1 MSGISDIQQVD
12 TGDNTELDSVL
23 IETKSSKQKRPSIMD
38 MIKEKQNDQDFN
50 QKIGVATTL
59 VLELY
64 KVLMGAML
72 VIFVPQK
79 CGSAMCSISQ
89 NIERTDSLS
98 QSALSFNIIT
108 ALSFLALYFVEVKRE
123 NKMINY
129 LEVNRF
135 TPVDNESVGEALEK
149 LDVAKKQKIW
159 DYDGYY
165 QKTGY
170 ASTIAFTLNA
180 ILSFIV
186 VYDNYLDSKT
196 ITVFLTNIL
205 LMGLKVADVFSTVNT
220 KKNVFYSA
228 YLKNKVQYNDV
239 DPDKMMMDNDE
250 ESKVEE
256 LSEVLVEDVVI
267 EDVVI
272 DESNESPDHS
282 LKSDLSDTNETT
294 PFKES
299 QPKESYNENTS
310 EMITQTE
317 PPSSPVE
324 PVIAT
329 ESNDIFESSQPKE
342 EELAD
347 NSV

>member
-1 MSGISDIQQVD
+1 MYIMSDISDISDIQQS
-12 TGDNTELDSVL
+12 GDNTELDNVL
-23 IETKSSKQKRPSIMD
+23 IETKISKQKRPSIMD

-135 TPVDNESVGEALEK
+135 TPVDNETVGEALEK
-149 LDVAKKQKIW
+149 LDIAKKQKIW

-205 LMGLKVADVFSTVNT
+205 LMGLKVADVFSTVNS

-239 DPDKMMMDNDE
+239 DPDKIMMDTE
-250 ESKVEE
+250 AESKVEE
-256 LSEVLVEDVVI
+256 LPDI
-267 EDVVI
+267 VI
-272 DESNESPDHS
+272 DEISESS
-282 LKSDLSDTNETT
+282 GKSEKSDLSETNETT

-299 QPKESYNENTS
+299 DVSKNTPEMNTQS
-310 EMITQTE
+310 ETNSSDE
-317 PPSSPVE
+317 PFIS
-324 PVIAT
+324 AA
-329 ESNDIFESSQPKE
+329 SNDIFESSQPKE

>member
-1 MSGISDIQQVD
+1 MYIMSDISDIQQVD
-12 TGDNTELDSVL
+12 TGDNTELDNVL
-23 IETKSSKQKRPSIMD
+23 IETKISKQKRPSIMD

-135 TPVDNESVGEALEK
+135 TPVDNETVGEALEK
-149 LDVAKKQKIW
+149 LDIAKKQKIW

-205 LMGLKVADVFSTVNT
+205 LMGLKVADVFSTVNS

-239 DPDKMMMDNDE
+239 DPDKIMMDTE
-250 ESKVEE
+250 TESKVEE
-256 LSEVLVEDVVI
+256 LPDI
-267 EDVVI
+267 VI
-272 DESNESPDHS
+272 DEISESS
-282 LKSDLSDTNETT
+282 GKSEKSDLSETNETT

-299 QPKESYNENTS
+299 DVSKNTPEMNTQS
-310 EMITQTE
+310 ETNSSDE
-317 PPSSPVE
+317 PLIS
-324 PVIAT
+324 AA
-329 ESNDIFESSQPKE
+329 SNDIFESSQPKE

>member
-1 MSGISDIQQVD
+1 MYIMSDISDIQQFD
-12 TGDNTELDSVL
+12 TGDNTELDNVL
-23 IETKSSKQKRPSIMD
+23 IETKISKQKRPSIMD

-135 TPVDNESVGEALEK
+135 TPVDNETVGEALEK
-149 LDVAKKQKIW
+149 LDIAKKQKIW

-205 LMGLKVADVFSTVNT
+205 LMGLKVADVFSTVNS

-239 DPDKMMMDNDE
+239 DPDKIMMDTE
-250 ESKVEE
+250 TESKVEE
-256 LSEVLVEDVVI
+256 LPDI
-267 EDVVI
+267 VI
-272 DESNESPDHS
+272 DEISESS
-282 LKSDLSDTNETT
+282 GKSEKSDLSETNETT

-299 QPKESYNENTS
+299 DVSKNTPEMNTQS
-310 EMITQTE
+310 ETNSSDE
-317 PPSSPVE
+317 PLIS
-324 PVIAT
+324 AA
-329 ESNDIFESSQPKE
+329 SNDIFESSQPKE

>member
-1 MSGISDIQQVD
+1 MYIMSDISDIQQFD
-12 TGDNTELDSVL
+12 TGDNTELDNVL
-23 IETKSSKQKRPSIMD
+23 IETKISKQKRPSIMD

-135 TPVDNESVGEALEK
+135 TPVDNETVGEALEK
-149 LDVAKKQKIW
+149 LDIAKKQKIW

-205 LMGLKVADVFSTVNT
+205 LMGLKVADVFSTVNS

-239 DPDKMMMDNDE
+239 DPDKIMMDTE
-250 ESKVEE
+250 AESKVEE
-256 LSEVLVEDVVI
+256 LPDI
-267 EDVVI
+267 VI
-272 DESNESPDHS
+272 DEISESS
-282 LKSDLSDTNETT
+282 GKSEKSDLSETNETT

-299 QPKESYNENTS
+299 DVSKNTPEMNTQS
-310 EMITQTE
+310 ETNSSDE
-317 PPSSPVE
+317 PLIS
-324 PVIAT
+324 AA
-329 ESNDIFESSQPKE
+329 SNDIFESSQPKE

>member
-1 MSGISDIQQVD
+1 MSDISDISDIQQVD
-12 TGDNTELDSVL
+12 TGDNTELDNVL
-23 IETKSSKQKRPSIMD
+23 IETKISKQKRPSIMD

-135 TPVDNESVGEALEK
+135 TPVDNETVGEALEK

-205 LMGLKVADVFSTVNT
+205 LMGLKVADVFSTVNS

-239 DPDKMMMDNDE
+239 DPDKIMMDTE
-250 ESKVEE
+250 AESKVEE
-256 LSEVLVEDVVI
+256 LPDI
-267 EDVVI
+267 VI
-272 DESNESPDHS
+272 DETSESS
-282 LKSDLSDTNETT
+282 GKSDLSETNETT

-299 QPKESYNENTS
+299 DVSKNTPEMNTQS
-310 EMITQTE
+310 ETNSSDE
-317 PPSSPVE
+317 PLIS
-324 PVIAT
+324 AA
-329 ESNDIFESSQPKE
+329 SNDIFESSQPKE

>member
-1 MSGISDIQQVD
+1 MSDISDISDIQQS
-12 TGDNTELDSVL
+12 GDNTELDNVL
-23 IETKSSKQKRPSIMD
+23 IETKISKQKRPSIMD

-135 TPVDNESVGEALEK
+135 TPVDNETVGEALEK
-149 LDVAKKQKIW
+149 LDIAKKQKIW

-205 LMGLKVADVFSTVNT
+205 LMGLKVADVFSTVNS

-239 DPDKMMMDNDE
+239 DPDKIMMDTE
-250 ESKVEE
+250 AESKVEE
-256 LSEVLVEDVVI
+256 LPEIII
-267 EDVVI
+267 EDIVI
-272 DESNESPDHS
+272 DETSESS
-282 LKSDLSDTNETT
+282 GKSDLSETNETT

-299 QPKESYNENTS
+299 DVSKNTPEMNTQS
-310 EMITQTE
+310 ETNSSDE
-317 PPSSPVE
+317 PLIS
-324 PVIAT
+324 AA
-329 ESNDIFESSQPKE
+329 SNDIFESSQPKE

>member
-1 MSGISDIQQVD
+1 MSDTPLHDSENSENSENNDNSENNETQLLQQDI
-12 TGDNTELDSVL
+12 TEVTSN
-23 IETKSSKQKRPSIMD
+23 KQKRPSIMD
-38 MIKEKQNDQDFN
+38 MIREKQNDQDFN

-64 KVLMGAML
+64 KVLMGALL

-79 CGSAMCSISQ
+79 CGTDICSVTQ
-89 NIERTDSLS
+89 NIQRDDTLS

-108 ALSFLALYFVEVKRE
+108 AVSFLALYFVEVKRE

-135 TPVDNESVGEALEK
+135 TPVDNESVGDALEK
-149 LDVAKKQKIW
+149 LNVAKKQKIW

-239 DPDKMMMDNDE
+239 DPDK
-250 ESKVEE
+250 VEE
-256 LSEVLVEDVVI
+256 LPDSLMENIDKSESEESSNKSEPSEV
-267 EDVVI
+267 
-272 DESNESPDHS
+272 
-282 LKSDLSDTNETT
+282 T
-294 PFKES
+294 PFKDSET
-299 QPKESYNENTS
+299 NNTNSDEIS
-310 EMITQTE
+310 ET
-317 PPSSPVE
+317 
-324 PVIAT
+324 IALT
-329 ESNDIFESSQPKE
+329 INRDAQPKE

>member
-1 MSGISDIQQVD
+1 MSDISDIQQFD
-12 TGDNTELDSVL
+12 TGDNTELDNVL
-23 IETKSSKQKRPSIMD
+23 IETKISKQKRPSIMD

-135 TPVDNESVGEALEK
+135 TPVDNETVGEALEK
-149 LDVAKKQKIW
+149 LDIAKKQKIW

-205 LMGLKVADVFSTVNT
+205 LMGLKVADVFSTVNS

-239 DPDKMMMDNDE
+239 DPDKIMMDTE
-250 ESKVEE
+250 AESKVEE
-256 LSEVLVEDVVI
+256 LPDI
-267 EDVVI
+267 VI
-272 DESNESPDHS
+272 DEISESS
-282 LKSDLSDTNETT
+282 GKSEKSDLSETNETT

-299 QPKESYNENTS
+299 DVSKNTPEMNTQS
-310 EMITQTE
+310 ETNSSDE
-317 PPSSPVE
+317 PLIS
-324 PVIAT
+324 AA
-329 ESNDIFESSQPKE
+329 SNDIFESSQPKE

>member
-1 MSGISDIQQVD
+1 MYIMSDISDISDIQQLD
-12 TGDNTELDSVL
+12 TGDNIELDNVL
-23 IETKSSKQKRPSIMD
+23 IETKISKQKRPSIMD

-79 CGSAMCSISQ
+79 CGSDMCSISQ

-135 TPVDNESVGEALEK
+135 TPVDNETVGEALEK
-149 LDVAKKQKIW
+149 LDIAKKQKIW

-205 LMGLKVADVFSTVNT
+205 LMGLKVADVFSTVNS

-239 DPDKMMMDNDE
+239 DPDKIMMDTE
-250 ESKVEE
+250 AESKVEE
-256 LSEVLVEDVVI
+256 LPDI
-267 EDVVI
+267 VI
-272 DESNESPDHS
+272 DEISESS
-282 LKSDLSDTNETT
+282 GKSEKSETNETT

-299 QPKESYNENTS
+299 DVSKNTPEMNTQS
-310 EMITQTE
+310 ETNSSDE
-317 PPSSPVE
+317 PLIS
-324 PVIAT
+324 AA
-329 ESNDIFESSQPKE
+329 SNDIFESSQPKE

>member
-1 MSGISDIQQVD
+1 MYIMSVISDISDIQQVD
-12 TGDNTELDSVL
+12 TGDNTELDNVL

-205 LMGLKVADVFSTVNT
+205 LMGLKVADVFSTVNS

-239 DPDKMMMDNDE
+239 DPDKIMMDTE
-250 ESKVEE
+250 AESKVEE
-256 LSEVLVEDVVI
+256 LPEIII
-267 EDVVI
+267 EDIVI
-272 DESNESPDHS
+272 DKTSESSG
-282 LKSDLSDTNETT
+282 KSDLSETNETT

-299 QPKESYNENTS
+299 DVSKNTS
-310 EMITQTE
+310 EMNTQSETNSSDE
-317 PPSSPVE
+317 PLIS
-324 PVIAT
+324 AA
-329 ESNDIFESSQPKE
+329 SNDIFESSQPKE

>member
-1 MSGISDIQQVD
+1 MSD
-12 TGDNTELDSVL
+12 TPLNDSENKS
-23 IETKSSKQKRPSIMD
+23 IETIDTINTIDTSVITKQKRPSIMD

-79 CGSAMCSISQ
+79 CGSVMCSISQ
-89 NIERTDSLS
+89 NIERNDSLS
-98 QSALSFNIIT
+98 QTALSFNIIT
-108 ALSFLALYFVEVKRE
+108 VLSFLALYFVEVKRE

-135 TPVDNESVGEALEK
+135 TPVDNESVGDALEK

-205 LMGLKVADVFSTVNT
+205 LMGLKVADVFSTVNS

-239 DPDKMMMDNDE
+239 DPDK
-250 ESKVEE
+250 VVE
-256 LSEVLVEDVVI
+256 LSESLIETIDNTESVEPSD
-267 EDVVI
+267 
-272 DESNESPDHS
+272 
-282 LKSDLSDTNETT
+282 KSEPSEVT
-294 PFKES
+294 PFKD
-299 QPKESYNENTS
+299 S
-310 EMITQTE
+310 EINN
-317 PPSSPVE
+317 PSSDQLSETV
-324 PVIAT
+324 VIT
-329 ESNDIFESSQPKE
+329 QPKE

>member
-1 MSGISDIQQVD
+1 
-12 TGDNTELDSVL
+12 
-23 IETKSSKQKRPSIMD
+23 MD

-89 NIERTDSLS
+89 NIERTDALS

-205 LMGLKVADVFSTVNT
+205 LMGLKVADVFSTVNS

-239 DPDKMMMDNDE
+239 DPDKVMMITDQ

-256 LSEVLVEDVVI
+256 LPEIII
-267 EDVVI
+267 EDVDTVEI
-272 DESNESPDHS
+272 RESDEPSEV
-282 LKSDLSDTNETT
+282 T
-294 PFKES
+294 PFTDTDS
-299 QPKESYNENTS
+299 ANDDTNTS
-310 EMITQTE
+310 EINNANASLNKLPDMIGKVENENNHEQT
-317 PPSSPVE
+317 
-324 PVIAT
+324 
-329 ESNDIFESSQPKE
+329 QPKE

>member
-1 MSGISDIQQVD
+1 MSD
-12 TGDNTELDSVL
+12 TPLQDSENSENTETQLLQQDITEVTSN
-23 IETKSSKQKRPSIMD
+23 KQKRPSIMD

-64 KVLMGAML
+64 KVLMGALL

-79 CGSAMCSISQ
+79 CGTDICSVTQ
-89 NIERTDSLS
+89 NIQRDDTLS
-98 QSALSFNIIT
+98 HSALSFNIIT

-135 TPVDNESVGEALEK
+135 TPVDNESVGDALEK
-149 LDVAKKQKIW
+149 LNVAKKQKIW

-239 DPDKMMMDNDE
+239 DPDK
-250 ESKVEE
+250 VEE
-256 LSEVLVEDVVI
+256 LPDSLMETNDKTESEESSNKSEPSEV
-267 EDVVI
+267 
-272 DESNESPDHS
+272 
-282 LKSDLSDTNETT
+282 T
-294 PFKES
+294 PFKDSEI
-299 QPKESYNENTS
+299 NNTTSDEIS
-310 EMITQTE
+310 ET
-317 PPSSPVE
+317 
-324 PVIAT
+324 IALT
-329 ESNDIFESSQPKE
+329 INRDVQPKE

>member
-1 MSGISDIQQVD
+1 MSDISDIQQVD
-12 TGDNTELDSVL
+12 TGDNTELDNVL
-23 IETKSSKQKRPSIMD
+23 IETKISKQKRPSIMD

-135 TPVDNESVGEALEK
+135 TPVDNETVGEALEK
-149 LDVAKKQKIW
+149 LDIAKKQKIW

-205 LMGLKVADVFSTVNT
+205 LMGLKVADVFSTVNS

-239 DPDKMMMDNDE
+239 DPDKIMMDTE
-250 ESKVEE
+250 AESKVEE
-256 LSEVLVEDVVI
+256 LPEIII
-267 EDVVI
+267 EDIVI
-272 DESNESPDHS
+272 DETSESS
-282 LKSDLSDTNETT
+282 GKSDLSETNETT

-299 QPKESYNENTS
+299 DVSKNTPEMNTQS
-310 EMITQTE
+310 ETNSSDE
-317 PPSSPVE
+317 PLIS
-324 PVIAT
+324 AA
-329 ESNDIFESSQPKE
+329 SNDIFESSQPKE

>member
-1 MSGISDIQQVD
+1 MSDMPL
-12 TGDNTELDSVL
+12 NDSGNKS
-23 IETKSSKQKRPSIMD
+23 IETIDTINTIDTIDTSVITKQKRPSIMD

-89 NIERTDSLS
+89 NIERNDSLS
-98 QSALSFNIIT
+98 HTALSFNIIT
-108 ALSFLALYFVEVKRE
+108 VLSFLALYFVEVKRE

-135 TPVDNESVGEALEK
+135 TPVDNESVGDALEK

-205 LMGLKVADVFSTVNT
+205 LMGLKVADVFSTVNS

-239 DPDKMMMDNDE
+239 DPDKVVELPESLIETIDNT
-250 ESKVEE
+250 ESVEPSDKSE
-256 LSEVLVEDVVI
+256 PSEV
-267 EDVVI
+267 
-272 DESNESPDHS
+272 
-282 LKSDLSDTNETT
+282 T
-294 PFKES
+294 PFKD
-299 QPKESYNENTS
+299 S
-310 EMITQTE
+310 EINN
-317 PPSSPVE
+317 PSSDQLSETV
-324 PVIAT
+324 VIT
-329 ESNDIFESSQPKE
+329 QPKE

>member
-1 MSGISDIQQVD
+1 MYNMSDMSDMPL
-12 TGDNTELDSVL
+12 NDSENKP
-23 IETKSSKQKRPSIMD
+23 IETIETDVITKQKRPSIMD

-79 CGSAMCSISQ
+79 CGSVMCSISQ

-108 ALSFLALYFVEVKRE
+108 VLSFLALYFVEVKRE

-135 TPVDNESVGEALEK
+135 TPVDNESVGDALEK

-205 LMGLKVADVFSTVNT
+205 LMGLKVADVFSTVNS

-239 DPDKMMMDNDE
+239 DPDKVMMITDQ

-256 LSEVLVEDVVI
+256 LPEIII
-267 EDVVI
+267 EDVDTVEI
-272 DESNESPDHS
+272 RESDEPSEV
-282 LKSDLSDTNETT
+282 T
-294 PFKES
+294 PFTDTDS
-299 QPKESYNENTS
+299 ANDDTNTS
-310 EMITQTE
+310 EINNANASLNKLPDMIGKVENENNHEQT
-317 PPSSPVE
+317 
-324 PVIAT
+324 
-329 ESNDIFESSQPKE
+329 QPKE

>member
-1 MSGISDIQQVD
+1 MSDMPLNDSENKSIETIDTINTIDTID
-12 TGDNTELDSVL
+12 TGVIT
-23 IETKSSKQKRPSIMD
+23 KQKRPSIMD

-79 CGSAMCSISQ
+79 CGSDMCSISQ
-89 NIERTDSLS
+89 NVERTDSLS
-98 QSALSFNIIT
+98 QAALSFNIIT
-108 ALSFLALYFVEVKRE
+108 VLSFLALYFVEVKRE

-135 TPVDNESVGEALEK
+135 TPVDNETVGEALEK
-149 LDVAKKQKIW
+149 LAVAKKQKIW

-165 QKTGY
+165 QKAGY
-170 ASTIAFTLNA
+170 ASTIAFSLNS

-239 DPDKMMMDNDE
+239 DPDKVLELPESLIETNDKTE
-250 ESKVEE
+250 TTESVESSDKSE
-256 LSEVLVEDVVI
+256 PSEV
-267 EDVVI
+267 
-272 DESNESPDHS
+272 
-282 LKSDLSDTNETT
+282 T
-294 PFKES
+294 PFKD
-299 QPKESYNENTS
+299 S
-310 EMITQTE
+310 ETNN
-317 PPSSPVE
+317 PSSAQISETV
-324 PVIAT
+324 VST
-329 ESNDIFESSQPKE
+329 QLKE

>member
-1 MSGISDIQQVD
+1 MSD
-12 TGDNTELDSVL
+12 TPLQDSENSENTETQLLQQDITEVTSN
-23 IETKSSKQKRPSIMD
+23 KQKRPSIMD
-38 MIKEKQNDQDFN
+38 MIREKQNDQDFN

-64 KVLMGAML
+64 KVLMGALL

-79 CGSAMCSISQ
+79 CGTDICSVTQ
-89 NIERTDSLS
+89 NIQRDDTLS
-98 QSALSFNIIT
+98 HSALSFNIIT

-135 TPVDNESVGEALEK
+135 TPVDNESVGDALEK
-149 LDVAKKQKIW
+149 LNVAKKQKIW

-239 DPDKMMMDNDE
+239 DPDKVQELPDSLMETNDKT
-250 ESKVEE
+250 ESAESSNK
-256 LSEVLVEDVVI
+256 SEPSEA
-267 EDVVI
+267 
-272 DESNESPDHS
+272 
-282 LKSDLSDTNETT
+282 T
-294 PFKES
+294 PFKDSET
-299 QPKESYNENTS
+299 NNTNSDEIS
-310 EMITQTE
+310 ET
-317 PPSSPVE
+317 
-324 PVIAT
+324 IALT
-329 ESNDIFESSQPKE
+329 INRDVQPKE

>member
-1 MSGISDIQQVD
+1 MYIMSGISDIQQVD

-23 IETKSSKQKRPSIMD
+23 VETKSNKQKRPSIMD
-38 MIKEKQNDQDFN
+38 IIKEKQNDQDFN

-79 CGSAMCSISQ
+79 CGSVMCSISQ
-89 NIERTDSLS
+89 NIERTDALS

-165 QKTGY
+165 QKSGY
-170 ASTIAFTLNA
+170 ISTVAFTLNA

-239 DPDKMMMDNDE
+239 DPDKIMMDNDE

-256 LSEVLVEDVVI
+256 LSEALVEDVVI
-267 EDVVI
+267 
-272 DESNESPDHS
+272 DETSESS
-282 LKSDLSDTNETT
+282 GKSEKSSLSDTNETT

-299 QPKESYNENTS
+299 QPKDSYNENTS
-310 EMITQTE
+310 ETNIQAE
-317 PPSSPVE
+317 AISPTE
-324 PVIAT
+324 PVIAP

>member
-1 MSGISDIQQVD
+1 MSDISDISDIQQLD
-12 TGDNTELDSVL
+12 TGDNTELDNVL
-23 IETKSSKQKRPSIMD
+23 IETKISKQKRPSIMD

-135 TPVDNESVGEALEK
+135 TPVDNETVGEALEK
-149 LDVAKKQKIW
+149 LDIAKKQKIW

-205 LMGLKVADVFSTVNT
+205 LMGLKVADVFSTVNS

-239 DPDKMMMDNDE
+239 DPDKIMMDTE
-250 ESKVEE
+250 AESKVEE
-256 LSEVLVEDVVI
+256 LPDI
-267 EDVVI
+267 VI
-272 DESNESPDHS
+272 DEISESS
-282 LKSDLSDTNETT
+282 GKSEKSDLSETNETT

-299 QPKESYNENTS
+299 DVSKNTS
-310 EMITQTE
+310 EMNTQSETNSSDE
-317 PPSSPVE
+317 PLIS
-324 PVIAT
+324 AA
-329 ESNDIFESSQPKE
+329 SNDIFESSQPKE

>member
-1 MSGISDIQQVD
+1 MYIMSDIPYIQQVD
-12 TGDNTELDSVL
+12 TGDNTELDNVL
-23 IETKSSKQKRPSIMD
+23 IETKMSKQKRPSIMD

-79 CGSAMCSISQ
+79 CDSAMCSISQ

-98 QSALSFNIIT
+98 QAALSFNIIT
-108 ALSFLALYFVEVKRE
+108 VLSFLALYFVEVKRE

-135 TPVDNESVGEALEK
+135 TPVDNETVGEALEK
-149 LDVAKKQKIW
+149 MDVVKKQKIW

-205 LMGLKVADVFSTVNT
+205 LMGLKVADVFSTVNS

-239 DPDKMMMDNDE
+239 DPDKIMMDTE
-250 ESKVEE
+250 TESKVEE
-256 LSEVLVEDVVI
+256 LPEIII
-267 EDVVI
+267 EDI
-272 DESNESPDHS
+272 GANEADESSG
-282 LKSDLSDTNETT
+282 KSHVYETT
-294 PFKES
+294 QFKES
-299 QPKESYNENTS
+299 EVMNTPEMNTQS
-310 EMITQTE
+310 ETN
-317 PPSSPVE
+317 SSVKPL
-324 PVIAT
+324 ISTA
-329 ESNDIFESSQPKE
+329 SNDIFESPQPKE

>member
-1 MSGISDIQQVD
+1 MYIMSGISDIQQVD
-12 TGDNTELDSVL
+12 TGDNTELDNVL
-23 IETKSSKQKRPSIMD
+23 VETKSNKQKRPSIMD

-89 NIERTDSLS
+89 NIERTDALS

-256 LSEVLVEDVVI
+256 LSEALI

-272 DESNESPDHS
+272 DDSNGSNKSPEHS
-282 LKSDLSDTNETT
+282 AKSDLSDTNETT

-299 QPKESYNENTS
+299 QPKDSYNENTS
-310 EMITQTE
+310 ETNIQAE
-317 PPSSPVE
+317 AISPAE

>member
-1 MSGISDIQQVD
+1 MSDISDIQQVV

-23 IETKSSKQKRPSIMD
+23 IETKSNKQKRPSIMD
-38 MIKEKQNDQDFN
+38 IIKEKQNDQDFN

-79 CGSAMCSISQ
+79 CGSVMCSISQ
-89 NIERTDSLS
+89 NIERTDALS

-165 QKTGY
+165 QKSGY
-170 ASTIAFTLNA
+170 ISTVAFTLNA
-180 ILSFIV
+180 IISFIV

-239 DPDKMMMDNDE
+239 DPDKIMMDNDE

-256 LSEVLVEDVVI
+256 LSEALVEDVVI
-267 EDVVI
+267 EDSN
-272 DESNESPDHS
+272 DSNESPEHS
-282 LKSDLSDTNETT
+282 AKSDLSDTNETT

-299 QPKESYNENTS
+299 QPKDSYNENTS
-310 EMITQTE
+310 ETNIQAE
-317 PPSSPVE
+317 AISPAE
-324 PVIAT
+324 PVIAP

>member
-1 MSGISDIQQVD
+1 MYIMSGISDIQQVD
-12 TGDNTELDSVL
+12 TGDNTELDNVL
-23 IETKSSKQKRPSIMD
+23 VETKSNKQKRPSIMD
-38 MIKEKQNDQDFN
+38 IIKEKQNDQDFN

-79 CGSAMCSISQ
+79 CGSVMCSISQ
-89 NIERTDSLS
+89 NIERTDALS

-170 ASTIAFTLNA
+170 ASTVAFTLNA

-256 LSEVLVEDVVI
+256 LSEALVEDVVI
-267 EDVVI
+267 
-272 DESNESPDHS
+272 DETSESS
-282 LKSDLSDTNETT
+282 GKSEKSSLSDTNETT

-299 QPKESYNENTS
+299 QPKDSYNENTS
-310 EMITQTE
+310 ETNNQAEAI
-317 PPSSPVE
+317 SPAE
-324 PVIAT
+324 PVIAP

>member
-1 MSGISDIQQVD
+1 MYIMSGISDIQQVD

-23 IETKSSKQKRPSIMD
+23 VETKSNKQKRPSIMD
-38 MIKEKQNDQDFN
+38 MIKDKQNDQDFN

-89 NIERTDSLS
+89 NIERTDPLS

-135 TPVDNESVGEALEK
+135 TPVDNESVGDALEK

-239 DPDKMMMDNDE
+239 DPDK
-250 ESKVEE
+250 VEE
-256 LSEVLVEDVVI
+256 LPDSLMENIDKSESEESSNKSEPSEV
-267 EDVVI
+267 
-272 DESNESPDHS
+272 
-282 LKSDLSDTNETT
+282 T
-294 PFKES
+294 PFKDSET
-299 QPKESYNENTS
+299 NNTNSDEIS
-310 EMITQTE
+310 ET
-317 PPSSPVE
+317 
-324 PVIAT
+324 IALT
-329 ESNDIFESSQPKE
+329 INRDAQPKE

>member
-1 MSGISDIQQVD
+1 MSDISDISDIQQVD
-12 TGDNTELDSVL
+12 TGDNTELDNVL
-23 IETKSSKQKRPSIMD
+23 IETKISKQKRPSIMD

-135 TPVDNESVGEALEK
+135 TPVDNETVGEALEK
-149 LDVAKKQKIW
+149 LDIAKKQKIW

-205 LMGLKVADVFSTVNT
+205 LMGLKVADVFSTVNS

-239 DPDKMMMDNDE
+239 DPDKIMMDTE
-250 ESKVEE
+250 AESKVEE
-256 LSEVLVEDVVI
+256 LPDI
-267 EDVVI
+267 VI
-272 DESNESPDHS
+272 DEISESS
-282 LKSDLSDTNETT
+282 GKSEKSETNETT

-299 QPKESYNENTS
+299 DVSKNTPEMNTQS
-310 EMITQTE
+310 ETNSSDE
-317 PPSSPVE
+317 PLIS
-324 PVIAT
+324 AA
-329 ESNDIFESSQPKE
+329 SNDIFESSQPKE

>member
-1 MSGISDIQQVD
+1 MYIMSDISDIQQVD
-12 TGDNTELDSVL
+12 TGDNTELDNVL
-23 IETKSSKQKRPSIMD
+23 IETKISKQKRPSIMD

-135 TPVDNESVGEALEK
+135 TPVDNETVGEALEK
-149 LDVAKKQKIW
+149 LDIAKKQKIW

-205 LMGLKVADVFSTVNT
+205 LMGLKVADVFSTVNS

-239 DPDKMMMDNDE
+239 DPDKIMMDTE
-250 ESKVEE
+250 AESKVEE
-256 LSEVLVEDVVI
+256 LPEIII
-267 EDVVI
+267 EDIVI
-272 DESNESPDHS
+272 DETSESS
-282 LKSDLSDTNETT
+282 GKSDLSETNETT

-299 QPKESYNENTS
+299 DVSKNTPEMNTQS
-310 EMITQTE
+310 ETNSSDE
-317 PPSSPVE
+317 PLIS
-324 PVIAT
+324 AA
-329 ESNDIFESSQPKE
+329 SNDIFESSQPKE

>member
-1 MSGISDIQQVD
+1 MYIMSDISDIQQVD
-12 TGDNTELDSVL
+12 TGDNTELDNVL
-23 IETKSSKQKRPSIMD
+23 IETKISKQKRPSIMD

-135 TPVDNESVGEALEK
+135 TPVDNETVGEALEK
-149 LDVAKKQKIW
+149 LDIAKKQKIW

-205 LMGLKVADVFSTVNT
+205 LMGLKVADVFSTVNS

-239 DPDKMMMDNDE
+239 DPDKIMMDTE
-250 ESKVEE
+250 AESKVEE
-256 LSEVLVEDVVI
+256 LPDI
-267 EDVVI
+267 VI
-272 DESNESPDHS
+272 DETSESS
-282 LKSDLSDTNETT
+282 GKSEKSGLSETNETT

-299 QPKESYNENTS
+299 DVSKNTPEMNTQS
-310 EMITQTE
+310 ETNSSDE
-317 PPSSPVE
+317 PLIS
-324 PVIAT
+324 AA
-329 ESNDIFESSQPKE
+329 SNDIFESSQPKE

>member
-1 MSGISDIQQVD
+1 MSDIHLHDSENSENNETQLLEQD
-12 TGDNTELDSVL
+12 ITETTSN
-23 IETKSSKQKRPSIMD
+23 KQSPSIMD
-38 MIKEKQNDQDFN
+38 MIREKQNDQDFN

-64 KVLMGAML
+64 KVLMGALL

-79 CGSAMCSISQ
+79 CGTEICSVTQ
-89 NIERTDSLS
+89 NIERDDTLS
-98 QSALSFNIIT
+98 RAALSFNIIT

-159 DYDGYY
+159 DFDGYY
-165 QKTGY
+165 QKCGY
-170 ASTIAFTLNA
+170 ISTTAFTLNA

-196 ITVFLTNIL
+196 LTVFLTNIL

-239 DPDKMMMDNDE
+239 DPDK
-250 ESKVEE
+250 VEE
-256 LSEVLVEDVVI
+256 LPDSLMEIIDKPESVESSNKSEPSEV
-267 EDVVI
+267 
-272 DESNESPDHS
+272 
-282 LKSDLSDTNETT
+282 T
-294 PFKES
+294 PFKDSETNNLNS
-299 QPKESYNENTS
+299 DQISETTSLTINTD
-310 EMITQTE
+310 
-317 PPSSPVE
+317 
-324 PVIAT
+324 A
-329 ESNDIFESSQPKE
+329 QPKE